1 MRKAYIYTRV
11 STAIQVDGYSLE
23 AQEKA
28 LEKFAD
34 AKDIQIVGRYK
45 DEGKSGKDIENRP
58 DFKRMLSDIEN
69 HKDNV
74 DFVLVFKLSRFG
86 RNTRDVLNS
95 YDVLKNNG
103 CNLLCSEEPIDT
115 SSAVGEVILAIL
127 AAIAEMERENISI
140 QTMAGR
146 IQKASDGKWNGGFA
160 PYGYS
165 LEEGKLVINEEEA
178 EIIRLIFDKYINT
191 GMGYHGVAK
200 WLEENGYKKKIRQN
214 GKLSY
219 FSEEFVKC
227 ALDNCIYNG
236 KIHFGKRKQEKSKTG
251 KIYAKEQTDY
261 LVAEGIHEAIIDDE
275 TWRLAQEK
283 REKTKGRQQKKYDL
297 EHYYQ
302 LSGIVKC
309 PICGKGLVGQPNHKR
324 RSDGTRYTSVYSYR
338 CNNHDCNY
346 RNLPNE
352 KRING
357 AVEEILTALVS
368 NPKFAQKMKD
378 RVDQKVDYSEL
389 DATIDRLSQ
398 QIKQT
403 IQRKDRLISQ
413 IDNLDISDSHYDRK
427 VTDLEKRLDDAY
439 ERIGD
444 EEALLSDAEER
455 KEKVRQEQ
463 INGEI
468 VYKNLLIFDKVISK
482 CSDIEKKKLYE
493 LLIKEIQIYE
503 TPQEDG
509 RQIKSI
515 IFNFPVMYGKD
526 EVDYMCL
533 SEKQIDET
541 VCLLSNRK
549 SRQSH

>member
-23 AQEKA
+23 AQEKT
-28 LEKFAD
+28 LRKFAD
-34 AKDIQIVGRYK
+34 AKDMVVVNIYS

-58 DFKRMLSDIEN
+58 AFQQMLKDIKS
-69 HKDNV
+69 HKDDV
-74 DFVLVFKLSRFG
+74 SAVLVFKLSRFG
-86 RNTRDVLNS
+86 RNTLDVLKS

-103 CNLLCSEEPIDT
+103 CSLICSEEPIDT
-115 SSAVGEVILAIL
+115 STAMGEVFLAIL
-127 AAIAEMERENISI
+127 AAIATMERENIMV

-324 RSDGTRYTSVYSYR
+324 RPDGTRYTSVYSYR

-346 RNLPNE
+346 KRLPNE
-352 KRING
+352 KKING

-398 QIKQT
+398 QVKQT

-444 EEALLSDAEER
+444 AEALLSDAEER

-468 VYKNLLIFDKVISK
+468 VYKNLLIFDKIINK
-482 CSDIEKKKLYE
+482 CSDLEKKKLYE

-503 TPQEDG
+503 TQQEDG

-541 VCLLSNRK
+541 VCLLSRK
-549 SRQSH
+549 VPI

>member
-23 AQEKA
+23 AQEKT
-28 LEKFAD
+28 LRKFAD
-34 AKDIQIVGRYK
+34 AKDMVVVNIYS

-58 DFKRMLSDIEN
+58 AFQQMLKDIKS
-69 HKDNV
+69 HKDDV
-74 DFVLVFKLSRFG
+74 SAVLVFKLSRFG
-86 RNTRDVLNS
+86 RNTLDVLKS

-103 CNLLCSEEPIDT
+103 CSLICSEEPIDT
-115 SSAVGEVILAIL
+115 STAMGEVFLAIL
-127 AAIAEMERENISI
+127 AAIATMERENIMV

-275 TWRLAQEK
+275 TWRLAQDK
-283 REKTKGRQQKKYDL
+283 RQKTKGRQQKKYDL

-309 PICGKGLVGQPNHKR
+309 PCCGKGLVGQPNHKR
-324 RSDGTRYTSVYSYR
+324 RPDGTRYTSVYSYR

-346 RNLPNE
+346 KRLPNE
-352 KRING
+352 KKING

-368 NPKFAQKMKD
+368 CQTAHCRRHEPHIDFGTYASPTAQLH
-378 RVDQKVDYSEL
+378 RQPQ
-389 DATIDRLSQ
+389 TLS
-398 QIKQT
+398 
-403 IQRKDRLISQ
+403 
-413 IDNLDISDSHYDRK
+413 
-427 VTDLEKRLDDAY
+427 
-439 ERIGD
+439 GD
-444 EEALLSDAEER
+444 TARCRSL
-455 KEKVRQEQ
+455 V
-463 INGEI
+463 
-468 VYKNLLIFDKVISK
+468 
-482 CSDIEKKKLYE
+482 
-493 LLIKEIQIYE
+493 
-503 TPQEDG
+503 
-509 RQIKSI
+509 
-515 IFNFPVMYGKD
+515 
-526 EVDYMCL
+526 
-533 SEKQIDET
+533 
-541 VCLLSNRK
+541 
-549 SRQSH
+549 